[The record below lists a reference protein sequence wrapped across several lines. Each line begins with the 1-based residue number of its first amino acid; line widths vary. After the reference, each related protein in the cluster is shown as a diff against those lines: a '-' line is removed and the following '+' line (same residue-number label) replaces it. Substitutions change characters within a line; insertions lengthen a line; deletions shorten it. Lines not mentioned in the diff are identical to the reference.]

1 MPYIVSLYSRML
13 MPTLYFFKRWL
24 DPPSNKIRIGSD
36 LRNWM
41 PDQVHLPI
49 GEGLD
54 VVVEVADG

>member
-1 MPYIVSLYSRML
+1 ML